1 MDKFLKRKDAP
12 ESEDPPT
19 KVKRVE
25 GMCLVVLP
33 GAGGSLAL
41 NMNTMVLDPL
51 EGMGFSVRRGSLKWN
66 TFTAKHKD
74 NVAAVLAL
82 CPTDKDFYLMG
93 NSFGNRV
100 IAEMMKAKQLP
111 ARCRGAVLCG
121 FPLYGDKD
129 KKDRLEQLQGV
140 PKDSTLML
148 ISGTNDEFLNRD
160 FLPVKGAALLSSVLD
175 DMKITGRH
183 EVHFIEGGKHD
194 VPSAAGGKKVVE
206 EAATRVVNLVRNF
219 CS

>member
-12 ESEDPPT
+12 ESEEAPT
-19 KVKRVE
+19 KAKRVE

-33 GAGGSLAL
+33 GAGGSLAK

-82 CPTDKDFYLMG
+82 CPTDKDFYVMG

-175 DMKITGRH
+175 DMKITGRN

>member
-33 GAGGSLAL
+33 GAGGSLAK

-51 EGMGFSVRRGSLKWN
+51 EGMGFSVKRGSLKWN

-82 CPTDKDFYLMG
+82 CPADKDFYLMG